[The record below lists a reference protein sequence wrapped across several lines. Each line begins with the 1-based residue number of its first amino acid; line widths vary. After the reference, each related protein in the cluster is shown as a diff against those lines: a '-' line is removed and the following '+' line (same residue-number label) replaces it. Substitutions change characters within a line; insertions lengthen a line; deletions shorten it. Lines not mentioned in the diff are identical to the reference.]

1 MSNGV
6 FQVPTPFNEPI
17 LEYRKGSPERERLVR
32 ELKRQ
37 HEQKIEIPLIIGGRE
52 VRTGN
57 TGKAVCP
64 HDHSHVL
71 ADYHKA
77 GQTEVEMAIE
87 AAMQARAVWASM
99 PWEHRASIFIKA
111 AELIS
116 TKYRYIL
123 NAATMLNQS
132 KNPHQAEIEATS
144 ELADFFRFNSYGMQ
158 QIYEEQPLRNGQGEW
173 NRMEYRALEG
183 FVFAVTPFNFTAI
196 GGNLPTAA
204 AMMGNVVLWKP
215 ASTAILSNY
224 YIMKLL
230 EEAGLPAGVINFIPG
245 SGREIGELVFKSKH
259 FAGVHFTG
267 STAVFKQ
274 MWETI
279 GKNMDGYLSYPRI
292 VGETGGKDFVVAH
305 GSAEPKSL
313 AVALLRGAYEYQGQ
327 KCSAASRAYLPQ
339 SLWPGVKRYLGE
351 MIDKI
356 KKDTGD
362 PMDFKFF
369 NALIDETS
377 FDQTMGYLDKAKES
391 DQAEIIFGGHGDKS
405 KGYFIEPTVILT
417 QDPHF
422 VTMEEEL
429 FAPVLTVYVYPDDKY
444 SETLKLCE
452 ETSPYALTGS
462 IFARDRQ
469 AILEASEVLRDAAG
483 NFYINDKPTGSVV
496 GRQPFGGAR
505 ASGTNDKAGSKLNL
519 LRWASA
525 RSIKENLTP
534 PESFE
539 YPFMD

>member
-17 LEYRKGSPERERLVR
+17 LEYRKGSPERDRLVR

-52 VRTGN
+52 VHTGN

-64 HDHSHVL
+64 HDHKHVL

-87 AAMQARAVWASM
+87 AAMQARADWASM

-204 AMMGNVVLWKP
+204 AMMGNVALWKP

-313 AVALLRGAYEYQGQ
+313 AVALLRGAYEFQGQ
-327 KCSAASRAYLPQ
+327 KCSAASRAYLPE
-339 SLWPGVKRYLGE
+339 SLWPEVKRYLGD
-351 MIDKI
+351 MIDKV

-369 NALIDETS
+369 NALIDEKS

-391 DQAEIIFGGHGDKS
+391 DQAEIIFGGQGDKS

-469 AILEASEVLRDAAG
+469 AILEASQVLRDAAG

>member
-77 GQTEVEMAIE
+77 GQTEVKMAIE
-87 AAMQARAVWASM
+87 AAMQARTVWASM

-305 GSAEPKSL
+305 SSAEPKSL

>member
-52 VRTGN
+52 VHTGN

-64 HDHSHVL
+64 HDHKHVL

-87 AAMQARAVWASM
+87 AAMQARADWASM

-204 AMMGNVVLWKP
+204 AMMGNVALWKP

-313 AVALLRGAYEYQGQ
+313 AVALLRGAYEFQGQ
-327 KCSAASRAYLPQ
+327 KCSAASRAYLPE
-339 SLWPGVKRYLGE
+339 SLWPEVKRYLGD
-351 MIDKI
+351 MIDKV

-369 NALIDETS
+369 NALIDEKS

-391 DQAEIIFGGHGDKS
+391 DQAEIIFGGQGDKS

-469 AILEASEVLRDAAG
+469 AILEASQVLRDAAG

>member
-37 HEQKIEIPLIIGGRE
+37 HEQEIEIPLIIGGRE

-77 GQTEVEMAIE
+77 GQTEVKMAIE
-87 AAMQARAVWASM
+87 AAMQARTVWASM

-305 GSAEPKSL
+305 SSAEPKSL